1 MGTRGIQT
9 TSSRALVGLMHNTTK
24 GTKMNWFKRMIVKW
38 VRDDWENARNEQDC
52 YATPKSIAVSSR
64 DVNSDPTLQFKI
76 YNAIGG
82 KVVEFS
88 RYDRQKDRNYH
99 DIYIIGKDEDFGA
112 KIAKIAMLES
122 LKD

>member
-1 MGTRGIQT
+1 
-9 TSSRALVGLMHNTTK
+9 
-24 GTKMNWFKRMIVKW
+24 MNWLKRRLRRWLDNDI
-38 VRDDWENARNEQDC
+38 D
-52 YATPKSIAVSSR
+52 TSIKLASNSISAGR
-64 DVNSDPTLQFKI
+64 DVGSDPTLQFKI

-122 LKD
+122 MKD

>member
-1 MGTRGIQT
+1 
-9 TSSRALVGLMHNTTK
+9 
-24 GTKMNWFKRMIVKW
+24 MNWFKRMVVKW
-38 VRDDWENARNEQDC
+38 VREDWDNARQEQDC
-52 YATPKSIAVSSR
+52 YPTPKLSSMNTVSTR

-76 YNAIGG
+76 YSAIGG

-88 RYDRQKDRNYH
+88 RYDRKSDRHNH

>member
-1 MGTRGIQT
+1 
-9 TSSRALVGLMHNTTK
+9 
-24 GTKMNWFKRMIVKW
+24 MNFIKRMVVKW
-38 VRDDWENARNEQDC
+38 VRDDWDNARQEQDC
-52 YATPKSIAVSSR
+52 FPSPQLSRGMNTVSTR

-88 RYDRQKDRNYH
+88 RYDRKSDRHNH
-99 DIYIIGKDEDFGA
+99 DIYIIGKEEDSGE

>member
-1 MGTRGIQT
+1 
-9 TSSRALVGLMHNTTK
+9 
-24 GTKMNWFKRMIVKW
+24 MNFIKRMIVKW
-38 VRDDWENARNEQDC
+38 VREDWENASQPQPDC
-52 YATPKSIAVSSR
+52 YPTTKNTIGIGISTR
-64 DVNSDPTLQFKI
+64 DVSSDPTLQFKI

-88 RYDRQKDRNYH
+88 RYDRQKDRSFH
-99 DIYIIGKDEDFGA
+99 DIYIISKEENFGE

>member
-1 MGTRGIQT
+1 
-9 TSSRALVGLMHNTTK
+9 
-24 GTKMNWFKRMIVKW
+24 MNWFKRMVVKW
-38 VRDDWENARNEQDC
+38 VREDWESGSRQDDC
-52 YATPKSIAVSSR
+52 YPTPKLSSMNTISTR

-88 RYDRQKDRNYH
+88 RYDRHKDRSFH
-99 DIYIIGKDEDFGA
+99 DIYIIGKNEDFGE
-112 KIAKIAMLES
+112 KIAKIAMLEC